1 LTTEVKAIR
10 EVFKMNYISEV
21 QDVMERLPE
30 ERQKIVFDVARN
42 FLIDD
47 DFDFLSADDLEDI
60 RVAREEYEK
69 GQTFSHSEVFE
80 DLG

>member
-1 LTTEVKAIR
+1 
-10 EVFKMNYISEV
+10 MNYISEV

-60 RVAREEYEK
+60 RVAREEYEN